1 MHDLGATTIEMPY
14 GENAMAVE
22 TVPDGF
28 PTIPILTTSNGDE
41 LYGFLDQVFGARLLD
56 RHGPDGDPAYMTIR
70 IGDSVISVM
79 RLLEGEATR
88 SALYVYVRDVD
99 TVYRRAIEAGA
110 RSLQEPARAI
120 HGDRMAT
127 VIDPFGNQWT
137 IASRI
142 EQLSL
147 EELHRRLADPDL
159 K

>member
-1 MHDLGATTIEMPY
+1 
-14 GENAMAVE
+14 MAVD

-28 PTIPILTTSNGDE
+28 PTIPILTTLKGDE
-41 LYGFLDQVFGARLLD
+41 LFGFVKRVFEAQLLD
-56 RHGPDGDPAYMTIR
+56 RHNAPDGGPAYMTLR
-70 IGDSVISVM
+70 IGDSVISIM
-79 RLLEGEATR
+79 RPLEGQATR

-99 TVYRRAIEAGA
+99 AVNRRAIEAGA
-110 RSLQEPARAI
+110 RSVQEPTRAV

-142 EQLSL
+142 EQISV
-147 EELHRRLADPDL
+147 EELHRRIAELSP

>member
-1 MHDLGATTIEMPY
+1 
-14 GENAMAVE
+14 MAVD

-28 PTIPILTTSNGDE
+28 PAIPILTTLKGVE
-41 LYGFLDQVFGARLLD
+41 LYGFLEHVFEVRLLD
-56 RHGPDGDPAYMTIR
+56 RYDTPDGDPAYMTIR

-79 RLLEGEATR
+79 RPLEGQSTH

-99 TVYRRAIEAGA
+99 AVHRRAIEAGA
-110 RSLQEPARAI
+110 RSVQEPTRAV

-142 EQLSL
+142 EQISVD
-147 EELHRRLADPDL
+147 ELHRRLVEPDL

>member
-1 MHDLGATTIEMPY
+1 
-14 GENAMAVE
+14 MAVS

-28 PTIPILTTSNGDE
+28 PTIPILATEEGE
-41 LYGFLDQVFGARLLD
+41 QLYVFLEQAFEATLLD
-56 RHGPDGDPAYMTIR
+56 RYNAAGGRPAYMTIR

-79 RLLEGEATR
+79 RPVEGQPTR
-88 SALYVYVRDVD
+88 SAFYVYVRDVD
-99 TVYRRAIEAGA
+99 GVYRRSIEAGA
-110 RSLQEPARAI
+110 TSIQDPTLVI

-142 EQLSL
+142 EQISVD
-147 EELHRRLADPDL
+147 ELHRRLADLDQKMSAPTNVIGGA